1 MAALSDIQYSVL
13 GDQGFTGGSMDREL
27 QWLKANGATSDGLSD
42 AWLEMLDAR
51 GFGPTNGYARSD
63 GWFAMLSSLGYTGAV
78 SDMTLQFWL
87 NGGTLM
93 GGYTF
98 NGVDQYATM
107 PEWDTLGSYAVY
119 GSASYSFSGASDD
132 IIDLPPPVSEFGR
145 VGTDYHDGY
154 ISQLRLTDSSPIQD
168 TVVKASSVGTIG
180 PFAMTGG
187 SIAFDY
193 IHAADED
200 IIVGF
205 LSSVAGVLTLSA
217 NAENLTVDGTA
228 YTGSPV
234 TVGKHYSIAFDTTG
248 GTLATI
254 NSTSGIQKLEI
265 YGSW

>member
-1 MAALSDIQYSVL
+1 MLRM
-13 GDQGFTGGSMDREL
+13 GSLMNPAGSGE
-27 QWLKANGATSDGLSD
+27 GV
-42 AWLEMLDAR
+42 
-51 GFGPTNGYARSD
+51 
-63 GWFAMLSSLGYTGAV
+63 SSIK
-78 SDMTLQFWL
+78 
-87 NGGTLM
+87 
-93 GGYTF
+93 YTF

-107 PEWDTLGSYAVY
+107 PEWDTLGDYDVY
-119 GSASYSFSGASDD
+119 GSVSFSFSGESTD
-132 IIDLPPPVSEFGR
+132 IIDLPPPVNEFGR

-154 ISQLRLTDSSPIQD
+154 LSQLRLTDSSPIQD

-180 PFAMTGG
+180 PFTMTGG
-187 SIAFDY
+187 SVAFDY

-200 IIVGF
+200 IIVGY

-217 NAENLTVDGTA
+217 DAANLTVDGTA